1 MSDVDAHDAIGV
13 QLTDL
18 LDAGAEKN
26 AIEEAALVA
35 EFEEARS
42 GRNLLASLTPQATPV
57 GFSRRVQTRVRR
69 RTGGRFFHPADRPFG
84 YVVSVEAFVVLA
96 VAVMAA
102 CWLMLDN
109 RRQAQSPTLFLDPP
123 AMEKSIPSP

>member
-1 MSDVDAHDAIGV
+1 MDAHDAIGV

-18 LDAGAEKN
+18 LDAGAETS

-35 EFEEARS
+35 EFEDARS
-42 GRNLLASLTPQATPV
+42 GRNLLASLTPQPTPV

-109 RRQAQSPTLFLDPP
+109 RSMVQSPTLFLDPP
-123 AMEKSIPSP
+123 AVEKSSPSP